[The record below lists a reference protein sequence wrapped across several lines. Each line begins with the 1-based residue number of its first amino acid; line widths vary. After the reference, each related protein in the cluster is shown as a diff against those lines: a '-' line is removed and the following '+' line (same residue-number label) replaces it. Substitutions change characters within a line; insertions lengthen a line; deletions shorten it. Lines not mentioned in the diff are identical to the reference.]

1 MDRGEICGRTIVA
14 IWRSAIIASCAGAN
28 RLSRRKQLVGE
39 YFATVSGD
47 DDWNPR
53 YNIAPTQPVV
63 TIRQGAEP
71 TGLDLPVPLRRP
83 QLSVTSVIRG
93 IKKTL
98 DLVDS
103 LAGVIVAN
111 INESTGVL

>member
-83 QLSVTSVIRG
+83 QVVGNPRHQRNKENSRSRRFACWRHC
-93 IKKTL
+93 
-98 DLVDS
+98 S
-103 LAGVIVAN
+103 QYQ
-111 INESTGVL
+111 

>member
-1 MDRGEICGRTIVA
+1 MHSILVHVRFQLGMGAPTETE
-14 IWRSAIIASCAGAN
+14 SAIIIQMCGRY

-63 TIRQGAEP
+63 TIRQGAAMALVFFGFYALL
-71 TGLDLPVPLRRP
+71 TGYLIIRSTFLPRIL
-83 QLSVTSVIRG
+83 
-93 IKKTL
+93 
-98 DLVDS
+98 
-103 LAGVIVAN
+103 
-111 INESTGVL
+111 GVLWYWEVWVG